1 MFLYDRVCIWLEL
14 YYPIL
19 ELLDA
24 DDLIFEPLIELLK
37 SFINSV
43 VVSVLDHHVSEF
55 RLQNLVTHYIVLFF
69 NHVNQVIRN
78 ILLKFLSTLQELLEH
93 DRVFDAF
100 HDFHLDLVKFVFQFL
115 EKLGNFDSN
124 RLGYYRR
131 LYGGE

>member
-55 RLQNLVTHYIVLFF
+55 
-69 NHVNQVIRN
+69 
-78 ILLKFLSTLQELLEH
+78 
-93 DRVFDAF
+93 
-100 HDFHLDLVKFVFQFL
+100 
-115 EKLGNFDSN
+115 
-124 RLGYYRR
+124 
-131 LYGGE
+131 